1 MAIKISVSTNW
12 NIWGSQQKFLVAS
25 KIINPL
31 TSIVV
36 SFSYLKNL
44 IMEKKKKKVHHYSTI
59 DHTIVSVSQS

>member
-31 TSIVV
+31 TPIVV

-44 IMEKKKKKVHHYSTI
+44 IMEKKKKKNPPLLHN
-59 DHTIVSVSQS
+59 